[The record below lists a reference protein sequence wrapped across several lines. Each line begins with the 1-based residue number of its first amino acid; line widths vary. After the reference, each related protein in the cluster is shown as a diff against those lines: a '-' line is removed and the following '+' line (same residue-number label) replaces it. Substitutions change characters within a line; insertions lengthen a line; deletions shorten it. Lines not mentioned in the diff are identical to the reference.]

1 MKELALFF
9 RVISICLVVLGLL
22 YYLYVLICSRR
33 NKLSLIKRD
42 KKKPKFCILIP
53 ARNESKVIEALLI
66 SIGNQSYKVPFSD
79 VYIIV
84 ESKADKTNLIA
95 SKYGANIIIRKNL
108 NLKRKGYALDEGV
121 KEIIKKHS
129 YDAYFIFDADNV
141 LDKNYFKNMLNTYI
155 SGYDIGIGYRNCK
168 NGNDNVIS
176 ACSALT
182 FSMVNTISNKR
193 KMKNHNTLTI
203 SGTGFYVT
211 GYLIDEW
218 KGYPFNSLTED
229 YELTLYATTRG
240 LSTSYNEKA
249 IFYDEQPTKYS
260 VTKTQRVRWIRGY
273 FDSRRKY
280 IAKLREKRSLHTAN
294 YGSIISEIV
303 GVKPFI
309 MSIIGILFFILS
321 DLMLMILNCNYV
333 VVLFLILLVF
343 ELYTMLS
350 LITLIIIIKERGKLD
365 LNSSISI
372 KAILFN
378 PIYLFS
384 YIPCAIKA
392 LVVKDVSWDR
402 IDHNKN

>member
-1 MKELALFF
+1 MEKIVLFLRIISIF
-9 RVISICLVVLGLL
+9 LVISGLV
-22 YYLYVLICSRR
+22 YYLYVIICSKY
-33 NKLSLIKRD
+33 NKLSLIKRN
-42 KKKPKFCILIP
+42 KKKYKFCVLIP
-53 ARNESKVIEALLI
+53 ARDESKVIESLLI
-66 SIGNQSYKVPFSD
+66 SIGKQSYKVPFSD

-84 ESKADKTNLIA
+84 ESKGDKTNLIA

-121 KEIIKKHS
+121 KEIIKKRS

-141 LDKNYFKNMLNTYI
+141 LDKDYFKNMLYTYI

-182 FSMVNTISNKR
+182 FSMVNTISNMR
-193 KMKNHNTLTI
+193 KMKNHNTLTV
-203 SGTGFYVT
+203 SGTGFYVA
-211 GYLIDEW
+211 GYLIDKW
-218 KGYPFNSLTED
+218 GGYPFNSLTED
-229 YELTLYATTRG
+229 YELTLYATLNG
-240 LSTSYNEKA
+240 LSTFYNEKA

-260 VTKTQRVRWIRGY
+260 VTTKQRVRWIRGY

-294 YGSIISEIV
+294 YGSIVSEIA

-309 MSIIGILFFILS
+309 MSIIGILLFLLS
-321 DLMLMILNCNYV
+321 DLILMIFSYNYV
-333 VVLFLILLVF
+333 IILFLLFLLF
-343 ELYTMLS
+343 ELYIMLS

-365 LNSSISI
+365 LNTSVGI

-384 YIPCAIKA
+384 YIPCAVKA
-392 LVVKDVSWDR
+392 LVVKDVGWDR

>member
-1 MKELALFF
+1 MEKIILLL
-9 RVISICLVVLGLL
+9 RIISLILIVFSLI
-22 YYLYVLICSRR
+22 YYLYVLICSRY
-33 NKLSLIKRD
+33 NKLSLSRRD
-42 KKKPKFCILIP
+42 EKKYKFCVLIP
-53 ARNESKVIEALLI
+53 ARDESKVIEALLI
-66 SIGNQSYKVPFSD
+66 SIAKQSYKIPFSD

-84 ESKADKTNLIA
+84 ESKSDKTNLVA

-121 KEIIKKHS
+121 KEIIKKRS

-141 LDKNYFKNMLNTYI
+141 LDKDYFKNMLYTYI

-182 FSMVNTISNKR
+182 FSMVNTISNMR
-193 KMKNHNTLTI
+193 KMKNHNTLTV
-203 SGTGFYVT
+203 SGTGFYVA
-211 GYLIDEW
+211 GYLIDKW
-218 KGYPFNSLTED
+218 GGYPFNSLTED
-229 YELTLYATTRG
+229 YELTLYATLNG
-240 LSTSYNEKA
+240 LSTFYNEKA

-260 VTKTQRVRWIRGY
+260 VTTKQRIRWIRGY
-273 FDSRRKY
+273 FDSRKKY

-294 YGSIISEIV
+294 YGSIVSEIA

-309 MSIIGILFFILS
+309 MSIIGILLFLLS
-321 DLMLMILNCNYV
+321 DLILIIFSYNYV
-333 VVLFLILLVF
+333 IILFLLFLLF
-343 ELYTMLS
+343 ELYIMLS

-365 LNSSISI
+365 LNTSVGI

-392 LVVKDVSWDR
+392 LVVKDVSWDT

>member
-1 MKELALFF
+1 MEKIVLFL
-9 RVISICLVVLGLL
+9 RIISIFLVIYGLV
-22 YYLYVLICSRR
+22 YYLYVIICSKY
-33 NKLSLIKRD
+33 NKLSLTKRN
-42 KKKPKFCILIP
+42 KKKYKFCVLIP
-53 ARNESKVIEALLI
+53 ARDESKVIEALLI
-66 SIGNQSYKVPFSD
+66 SIGKQSYKVPFSD

-121 KEIIKKHS
+121 KEIIKKKS

-141 LDKNYFKNMLNTYI
+141 LDKDYFKNMLDTYI

-203 SGTGFYVT
+203 SGTGFYVA

-218 KGYPFNSLTED
+218 GGYPFNSLTED
-229 YELTLYATTRG
+229 YELTLYATMRG
-240 LSTSYNEKA
+240 LSTFYNEKA

-273 FDSRRKY
+273 FDSRKKY

-294 YGSIISEIV
+294 YGSIVSEIA

-309 MSIIGILFFILS
+309 MSIIGIVFFILS
-321 DLMLMILNCNYV
+321 DLMLMIFSYNYLII
-333 VVLFLILLVF
+333 LFLLFLLF
-343 ELYTMLS
+343 ELYIMLS

-365 LNSSISI
+365 LNTSIAT

-392 LVVKDVSWDR
+392 LAVKDVSWDR